1 MDPNKHFPSETT
13 GLIFSF
19 LNHSSIAH
27 SEVVTSSW
35 RKAIVSNSS
44 LYQRLDLLS
53 CFHPFDGCQAE
64 GEGTA
69 ELVRILS
76 TFSQRSNQG
85 LVDVSLDL
93 TSIWCGGKGFE
104 HWQDWS
110 ETERKDSE
118 KQIPLVRIFKLLR
131 ASSPT
136 LQRLKL
142 VVSSHSRENP
152 ECCDTDLSLARRF
165 IEYLRLSFPN
175 LRDLE
180 LSLPCEVEI
189 KSEFPSSRK
198 RLSLLNTRGTQTFE
212 DDCTYHLVR
221 DLIKEVRRFNDGQ
234 LTHFFYD
241 CEYGFNSSETSKI
254 IKQVLKSSQTLR
266 SLDFGALGNAGSGTK
281 EAYQTFLASP
291 VLSNFKFTVGKNSMG
306 FGSDNRNF
314 HFIIPESHQVVTPM
328 KVIDLYFESGL
339 GIVWDEKLKEKFG
352 SRLEE
357 FSLQYD
363 YKTTEADEK
372 FIPFK
377 RLTSLLELN
386 SSTLTTLKLGGQSFE
401 IPSQLKSEALYTIYF
416 PNLKHLSL
424 KCFMKV
430 TKPLLLKLKFHHLTH
445 FTIESPNYLGSLEKK
460 ADYLDFEG
468 LVWPIILS
476 SGESLQ
482 HLSLESMRVTTK
494 DQMIREEGLVFP
506 KLKTL
511 SLQWRSGSL
520 SKFFSIF
527 NYPELVELR
536 CDHFFYGQYLERGPK
551 IVQREFFQPSEMAES
566 EEELTSAMALLDDVE
581 DGDDFDAN
589 LLDDSN
595 AADE

>member
-1 MDPNKHFPSETT
+1 MDPNKHFPPETT

-19 LNHSSIAH
+19 LNHSSIAR
-27 SEVVTSSW
+27 SELVASSW
-35 RKAIVSNSS
+35 RKAIINNPS
-44 LYQRLDLLS
+44 LYQKLDLLS
-53 CFHPFDGCQAE
+53 CFHPFDGCGAE
-64 GEGTA
+64 GKETE
-69 ELVRILS
+69 ELVRILT

-85 LVDVSLDL
+85 LVDVCLDL

-104 HWQDWS
+104 YWQDWS
-110 ETERKDSE
+110 ETEREDSE
-118 KQIPLVRIFKLLR
+118 KQVPLVRIFKLLR
-131 ASSPT
+131 TSSTT

-142 VVSSHSRENP
+142 VVNFHSRDNP

-189 KSEFPSSRK
+189 KSESPSSRK
-198 RLSLLNTRGTQTFE
+198 RLSLLNTKGTQTFE
-212 DDCTYHLVR
+212 DDCTYRLVS
-221 DLIKEVRRFNDGQ
+221 DLIKQVSKFNDGQ

-254 IKQVLKSSQTLR
+254 IKEIRKSSQTLR
-266 SLDFGALGNAGSGTK
+266 SLNFGALGNAGSGTK

-328 KVIDLYFESGL
+328 KVIDLSFESGL

-352 SRLEE
+352 SQLEE
-357 FSLQYD
+357 LSLQYD

-372 FIPFK
+372 FIPFNY
-377 RLTSLLELN
+377 LTSLLELN
-386 SSTLTTLKLGGQSFE
+386 SSTLITLKLGGQSFE
-401 IPSQLKSEALYTIYF
+401 NPSQLKSEPLSTIYF
-416 PNLKHLSL
+416 PNLKYLSL

-430 TKPLLLKLKFHHLTH
+430 TKPLLLKLKFHRVTHL
-445 FTIESPNYLGSLEKK
+445 TIESPNFFGSLEKK

-476 SGESLQ
+476 SRESLK
-482 HLSLESMRVTTK
+482 HLGLESMKITK
-494 DQMIREEGLVFP
+494 DQPREEGLVFP

-536 CDHFFYGQYLERGPK
+536 CDHFFYGKYLERGPK

-566 EEELTSAMALLDDVE
+566 EEELSTAMALFDDVE
-581 DGDDFDAN
+581 DGDDFDGN
-589 LLDDSN
+589 LLNDGN
-595 AADE
+595 AADD

>member
-1 MDPNKHFPSETT
+1 MDPNKHFPPETT

-27 SEVVTSSW
+27 SQLVSSSW
-35 RKAIVSNSS
+35 RKAIVDNSS
-44 LYQRLDLLS
+44 LYQKLDLLS
-53 CFHPFDGCQAE
+53 CFHPFDGCGAE
-64 GEGTA
+64 GKGTE
-69 ELVRILS
+69 ELVQILT

-93 TSIWCGGKGFE
+93 TRIWCGGKGFE
-104 HWQDWS
+104 YWQDWS
-110 ETERKDSE
+110 ETEREDSE
-118 KQIPLVRIFKLLR
+118 KQVPLVRIFKLLR
-131 ASSPT
+131 VSKGT

-142 VVSSHSRENP
+142 VVNSHPRDNP

-189 KSEFPSSRK
+189 KLECPSSRK
-198 RLSLLNTRGTQTFE
+198 SLSLLNTKGTQTFE
-212 DDCTYHLVR
+212 EDCTYHLVR

-234 LTHFFYD
+234 VTHFFYD

-254 IKQVLKSSQTLR
+254 IKKVRKSSLTLR

-281 EAYQTFLASP
+281 EVYQTFLASP

-306 FGSDNRNF
+306 FGLDNRNF
-314 HFIIPESHQVVTPM
+314 HFVIPESHQVVTPM
-328 KVIDLYFESGL
+328 EVIDLSFQSGL
-339 GIVWDEKLKEKFG
+339 GIVWDEKLKEKLG
-352 SRLEE
+352 SQLKE

-363 YKTTEADEK
+363 YRAMDADK
-372 FIPFK
+372 MFVPFNY
-377 RLTSLLELN
+377 LTSLLELN

-401 IPSQLKSEALYTIYF
+401 IPSQLKSEALSTIYF
-416 PNLKHLSL
+416 PNLKYLSL

-430 TKPLLLKLKFHHLTH
+430 TKLLLLKLKFHHLTH
-445 FTIESPNYLGSLEKK
+445 FTIESPNFLGSLEKK
-460 ADYLDFEG
+460 ADHLDFEG

-476 SGESLQ
+476 SRESLK
-482 HLSLESMRVTTK
+482 HLGLESMKITK
-494 DQMIREEGLVFP
+494 DQRREEGLVFP

-511 SLQWRSGSL
+511 SLQYRSGLL
-520 SKFFSIF
+520 SKFFSVF

-536 CDHFFYGQYLERGPK
+536 CDHFFYGRYLQRGPK

-566 EEELTSAMALLDDVE
+566 EEELSSEAMALLDDIE
-581 DGDDFDAN
+581 DGSDFEEN
-589 LLDDSN
+589 LLTDGN
-595 AADE
+595 AAEE